1 MENKKE
7 WYTSGVN
14 YLLNQLDGK
23 CSNLYLSRV
32 LFIYLEVKKLMDLC
46 DDTKNCK
53 SQETKN
59 LIKKEMSLII
69 DELHHYQIYD
79 DRFDNRFDEGK

>member
-7 WYTSGVN
+7 WYTSDVN

-32 LFIYLEVKKLMDLC
+32 LFIYLEA
-46 DDTKNCK
+46 KN
-53 SQETKN
+53 
-59 LIKKEMSLII
+59 
-69 DELHHYQIYD
+69 
-79 DRFDNRFDEGK
+79 

>member
-1 MENKKE
+1 
-7 WYTSGVN
+7 
-14 YLLNQLDGK
+14 
-23 CSNLYLSRV
+23 
-32 LFIYLEVKKLMDLC
+32 MDLC

-59 LIKKEMSLII
+59 LIKKEMSLIV
-69 DELHHYQIYD
+69 DKLHHYQIYD